1 MTLHRITHL
10 NARIDYIALVNSAT
24 LSVALHCSP
33 IYLFLLYISGAKL
46 LLFLSLFFFSFSLC
60 LFLSLSSLPLL
71 SLVSASL
78 CLSRSALS
86 LIFSLSLKVFSKKKK
101 KKKRKKVKGVGVFC
115 RRCCR
120 VLEFV
125 GTRIGKRVIIVP
137 MQQPEGTSTSFS
149 SFNPSLFVCILC
161 KFL

>member
-33 IYLFLLYISGAKL
+33 S
-46 LLFLSLFFFSFSLC
+46 